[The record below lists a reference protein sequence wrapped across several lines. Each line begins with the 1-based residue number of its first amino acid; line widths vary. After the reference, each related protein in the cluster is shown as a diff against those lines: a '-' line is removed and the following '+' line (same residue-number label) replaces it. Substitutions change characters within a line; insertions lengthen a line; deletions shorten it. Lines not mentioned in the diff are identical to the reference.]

1 MSSYLNL
8 NLYKMKKK
16 YFLLLGLCVILM
28 SSCAFYEKTSPV
40 FGYEDNSIK
49 TNVTADLDV
58 TNARKVSENI
68 ETQTLFGFIPLQHN
82 GHKYLKSSNRYG
94 ALNKSESQVL
104 YKLKQNSGADI
115 ILDPEFTSERH
126 SWFLG
131 LYKTTKITVDGWAVK
146 VNKLHN

>member
-1 MSSYLNL
+1 
-8 NLYKMKKK
+8 MKKK

-146 VNKLHN
+146 DNKLHN

>member
-1 MSSYLNL
+1 MIHLCTNFERLCTAGLQTIPKRYFNICGHGNISLIL
-8 NLYKMKKK
+8 QYKKD
-16 YFLLLGLCVILM
+16 
-28 SSCAFYEKTSPV
+28 YE
-40 FGYEDNSIK
+40 Y
-49 TNVTADLDV
+49 
-58 TNARKVSENI
+58 I